1 MQFIECV
8 NVRVEHRPGDDE
20 YFMITRIEYAKYA
33 QEGGAAVIETALDVS
48 TFRTRL
54 GPRTTTL
61 PPFATYES
69 TSTTLSSFLIVR
81 NHKNNLEALGTQRS
95 KAGSTSKK
103 TTHPSSRSTK
113 QNPEEQRGKS
123 KLTWRRIAV
132 EFRRTCEFV
141 CLCISRL
148 Q

>member
-1 MQFIECV
+1 MNPPIGWAV
-8 NVRVEHRPGDDE
+8 ASYTAR
-20 YFMITRIEYAKYA
+20 
-33 QEGGAAVIETALDVS
+33 GGRFPKNFRAFYIQRMYS
-48 TFRTRL
+48 YRTRL

-81 NHKNNLEALGTQRS
+81 NHKNNLEALGTQLEKRS

-148 Q
+148 QRACFSRCFVALS